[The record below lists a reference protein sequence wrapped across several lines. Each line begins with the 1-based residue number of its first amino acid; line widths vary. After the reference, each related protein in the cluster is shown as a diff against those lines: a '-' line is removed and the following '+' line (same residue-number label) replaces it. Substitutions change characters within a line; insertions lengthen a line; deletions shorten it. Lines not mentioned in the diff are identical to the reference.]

1 MIWLRSRVSALI
13 FATIFILLSNCSEN
27 QVGIDN
33 SPSEDEAA
41 EEIFNSGEKEILR
54 KRYGDAA
61 EKFTEVERLC
71 PYSDWAKRALIMQVY
86 SFHKD
91 QSYENVVSAANRFIE
106 FHPNDKDVPYAYYLI
121 GLSYYDQV
129 LAIGRDQELAK
140 EALRVFSLITKEYPE
155 SKYASSSQIRFNF
168 LRDHLASKEMEV
180 GRYYLKRSHYA
191 PAINRFRGVIEE
203 FPTTSQVPEALHRLV
218 EAYLSLGLVNEAQT
232 AGAILGY
239 NYRSTEWYDRTF
251 ALLSSKGLKP
261 KSSGNSWL
269 SKIYRQVVK
278 GQWL

>member
-1 MIWLRSRVSALI
+1 MTWLRSRVSALI

-33 SPSEDEAA
+33 SPSEDKAA

-61 EKFTEVERLC
+61 EKFTEVERLY

-140 EALRVFSLITKEYPE
+140 EALVVFSLITKEYPE

>member
-1 MIWLRSRVSALI
+1 MLLPKSRALPLI
-13 FATIFILLSNCSEN
+13 FVLIILLFSSCSESQN
-27 QVGIDN
+27 GLESSV
-33 SPSEDEAA
+33 SEDKAA

-61 EKFTEVERLC
+61 EKFKEVERLY
-71 PYSDWAKRALIMQVY
+71 PYSDWSKRALIMQVY
-86 SFHKD
+86 ALHKD
-91 QSYENVVSAANRFIE
+91 QAYENVVSAANRFIE

-129 LAIGRDQELAK
+129 LEIGRDQKLTQ
-140 EALRVFSLITKEYPE
+140 EALAVFKLIIEEYPNSE
-155 SKYASSSQIRFNF
+155 YALSSQIKFDF

-180 GRYYLKRSHYA
+180 GRYYLKREHFV
-191 PAINRFRGVIEE
+191 PAINRFRRVIED
-203 FPTTSQVPEALHRLV
+203 FSTTSQVPEALHRLV
-218 EAYLSLGLVNEAQT
+218 EANLSLGLIDEAQT

-239 NYRSTEWYDRTF
+239 NYKSTEWYERTF
-251 ALLSSKGLKP
+251 ELLKSEGLKP

-269 SKIYRQVVK
+269 SQIYRQVIK

>member
-1 MIWLRSRVSALI
+1 MTWLKSPASTIIV
-13 FATIFILLSNCSEN
+13 FFIFILLSNCSEN
-27 QVGIDN
+27 QVDIAN
-33 SPSEDEAA
+33 IVSEDKAA
-41 EEIFNSGEKEILR
+41 EEIFNSGEREILR
-54 KRYGDAA
+54 KRYSDAA
-61 EKFTEVERLC
+61 EKFTEIERLY

-86 SFHKD
+86 SYHKD
-91 QSYENVVSAANRFIE
+91 QSYDNVVSAANRFIE
-106 FHPNDKDVPYAYYLI
+106 FHPYDKDVPYAYYLI
-121 GLSYYDQV
+121 GLSYYDRV

-140 EALRVFSLITKEYPE
+140 EALKVFNLIKEEYPE
-155 SKYASSSQIRFNF
+155 SEYASNSEIKFNF
-168 LRDHLASKEMEV
+168 LMDHLATKEMEV

-203 FPTTSQVPEALHRLV
+203 FSTTSQVPEALHRLV

-239 NYRSTEWYDRTF
+239 NYKSSDWYERSFE
-251 ALLSSKGLKP
+251 LLSSKGLKP

-269 SKIYRQVVK
+269 NKVYRQVVK

>member
-1 MIWLRSRVSALI
+1 MIRIENPISPLI
-13 FATIFILLSNCSEN
+13 FFLIFMLFSNCSEN
-27 QVGIDN
+27 QAGDQEFT
-33 SPSEDEAA
+33 SEDQAA
-41 EEIFNSGEKEILR
+41 EEIYNSGEKDILR

-61 EKFTEVERLC
+61 EKFKEVERLY

-91 QSYENVVSAANRFIE
+91 QSYEEVVSSANRFIE
-106 FHPNDKDVPYAYYLI
+106 FHPNDKDVPYAYYLV

-140 EALRVFSLITKEYPE
+140 AAFKVFSLIADEYPDSE
-155 SKYASSSQIRFNF
+155 YASNSMIRLNF
-168 LRDHLASKEMEV
+168 LQDHLASKEMEV
-180 GRYYLKRSHYA
+180 GRYYLKRSHYV

-203 FPTTSQVPEALHRLV
+203 FSTTSQVPEALHRLV
-218 EAYLSLGLVNEAQT
+218 EAYLSLGFSDEAQT

-239 NYRSTEWYDRTF
+239 NYQSTDWYDRTYQ
-251 ALLSSKGLKP
+251 LLMSKGLKP

-269 SKIYRQVVK
+269 SNIYRQVIK

>member
-1 MIWLRSRVSALI
+1 MTWLRSRVPALI

-27 QVGIDN
+27 QVGMDD
-33 SPSEDEAA
+33 SRSEDKAA
-41 EEIFNSGEKEILR
+41 EEIFTSGEKEILR

-61 EKFTEVERLC
+61 EKFTEVERLY

-180 GRYYLKRSHYA
+180 GRYYLKRYHYA

-203 FPTTSQVPEALHRLV
+203 YSTTSQVPEALHRLA

-232 AGAILGY
+232 AGAILGF
-239 NYRSTEWYDRTF
+239 NYRSTEWYGRTF
-251 ALLSSKGLKP
+251 ELLSSKGLKP

>member
-1 MIWLRSRVSALI
+1 MTWLRSRVPALI

-27 QVGIDN
+27 QVGMDD
-33 SPSEDEAA
+33 SRSEDKAA
-41 EEIFNSGEKEILR
+41 EEIFTSGEKEILR

-61 EKFTEVERLC
+61 EKFTEVERLY

>member
-1 MIWLRSRVSALI
+1 MTWLRSRVPALI

-33 SPSEDEAA
+33 SPSEDKAA

-61 EKFTEVERLC
+61 EKFTEVERLY

>member
-1 MIWLRSRVSALI
+1 MLLLKSGLLNLI
-13 FATIFILLSNCSEN
+13 LVVIIMLHSNCS
-27 QVGIDN
+27 GIQTDIE
-33 SPSEDEAA
+33 SSISEDKAA
-41 EEIFNSGEKEILR
+41 EEIFESGEREILR

-61 EKFTEVERLC
+61 EKFKEIERIY
-71 PYSDWAKRALIMQVY
+71 PYSDWAKRARIMQVY
-86 SFHKD
+86 CYHKD
-91 QSYENVVSAANRFIE
+91 QSYENVVSSANRFIE
-106 FHPNDKDVPYAYYLI
+106 FHPYDKDVPYAYYLI

-129 LAIGRDQELAK
+129 LAVGRDQKLTQ
-140 EALRVFSLITKEYPE
+140 EALKVFKLITEEYSDSVYALN
-155 SKYASSSQIRFNF
+155 SKTRYNF

-180 GRYYLKRSHYA
+180 GRYYLKRSHYT

-203 FPTTSQVPEALHRLV
+203 FSTTSQVPEALHRLV

-239 NYRSTEWYDRTF
+239 NYRSTDWYDRTF
-251 ALLSSKGLKP
+251 ELLSSKGLKP

-269 SKIYRQVVK
+269 NQIYRQVVK

>member
-1 MIWLRSRVSALI
+1 MTWLRSRVSTLL

-61 EKFTEVERLC
+61 EKFTEVERLY

>member
-1 MIWLRSRVSALI
+1 MTWLKSPLSALI
-13 FATIFILLSNCSEN
+13 FAFIFILHSSCSEK
-27 QVGIDN
+27 QIVIGN
-33 SPSEDEAA
+33 SVSEDQAA
-41 EEIFNSGEKEILR
+41 EKIFNSGEKAILR
-54 KRYGDAA
+54 KRYSDAA
-61 EKFTEVERLC
+61 EKFTEVERLY

-86 SFHKD
+86 SHHKD

-129 LAIGRDQELAK
+129 LSIGRDQELAK
-140 EALRVFSLITKEYPE
+140 EALKVFNLITEEYPD
-155 SKYASSSQIRFNF
+155 SKYASNSQIRFNF

-203 FPTTSQVPEALHRLV
+203 FSTTSQVPEALHRLV

-251 ALLSSKGLKP
+251 ELLISKGLKP
-261 KSSGNSWL
+261 KSSGDNWL
-269 SKIYRQVVK
+269 SQIYRQVVK

>member
-1 MIWLRSRVSALI
+1 MLLPKSRALPLI
-13 FATIFILLSNCSEN
+13 FVLITLLFSSCSESQN
-27 QVGIDN
+27 GLESSV
-33 SPSEDEAA
+33 SEDKAA

-61 EKFTEVERLC
+61 EKFKEVERLY
-71 PYSDWAKRALIMQVY
+71 PYSDWSKRALIMQVY
-86 SFHKD
+86 ALHKD
-91 QSYENVVSAANRFIE
+91 QAYENVVSAANRFIE

-129 LAIGRDQELAK
+129 LEIGRDQKLTQ
-140 EALRVFSLITKEYPE
+140 EALAVFKLIIEEYPNSE
-155 SKYASSSQIRFNF
+155 YALSSQIKFDF

-180 GRYYLKRSHYA
+180 GRYYLKRAHFVPS
-191 PAINRFRGVIEE
+191 INRFRRVIED
-203 FPTTSQVPEALHRLV
+203 FSTTSQVPEALHRLV
-218 EAYLSLGLVNEAQT
+218 EANLSLGLIDEAQT

-239 NYRSTEWYDRTF
+239 NYKSTEWYERTF
-251 ALLSSKGLKP
+251 ELLKSEGLKP

-269 SKIYRQVVK
+269 SQIYRQVIK

>member
-1 MIWLRSRVSALI
+1 MTWLKSPASTIVV
-13 FATIFILLSNCSEN
+13 FFIFILLSNCSEN
-27 QVGIDN
+27 QVDIT
-33 SPSEDEAA
+33 SIVSEDKAA
-41 EEIFNSGEKEILR
+41 EEIFNSGEREILR
-54 KRYGDAA
+54 KRYSDAA
-61 EKFTEVERLC
+61 EKFTEVERLY

-86 SFHKD
+86 SYHKD
-91 QSYENVVSAANRFIE
+91 QSYDNVVSAANRFIE
-106 FHPNDKDVPYAYYLI
+106 FHPYDKDVPYAYYLI
-121 GLSYYDQV
+121 GLSYYDRV

-140 EALRVFSLITKEYPE
+140 EALKVFNLIKEEYPE
-155 SKYASSSQIRFNF
+155 SEYASNSEIKFNF
-168 LRDHLASKEMEV
+168 LMDHLATKEMEV

-203 FPTTSQVPEALHRLV
+203 FSTTSQVPEALHRLV

-239 NYRSTEWYDRTF
+239 NYKSSDWYERSFE
-251 ALLSSKGLKP
+251 LLSSKGLKP

-269 SKIYRQVVK
+269 NKVYRQVVK

>member
-1 MIWLRSRVSALI
+1 MTWLKSPAS
-13 FATIFILLSNCSEN
+13 TIVVFSVFILLSNCSEN
-27 QVGIDN
+27 QVDIAN
-33 SPSEDEAA
+33 IVLEDKAA
-41 EEIFNSGEKEILR
+41 EEIFNSGEREILR
-54 KRYGDAA
+54 KRYSDAA
-61 EKFTEVERLC
+61 EKFTEVERLY

-86 SFHKD
+86 SYHKD
-91 QSYENVVSAANRFIE
+91 QSYDNVVSAANRFIE
-106 FHPNDKDVPYAYYLI
+106 FHPYDKDVPYAYYLI
-121 GLSYYDQV
+121 GLSYYDRV

-140 EALRVFSLITKEYPE
+140 EALKVFSLIKEEYPE
-155 SKYASSSQIRFNF
+155 SKYASNSEIKFNF
-168 LRDHLASKEMEV
+168 LMDHLASKEMEV

-203 FPTTSQVPEALHRLV
+203 FSTTSQVPEALHRLV

-239 NYRSTEWYDRTF
+239 NYKSTDWYERTF
-251 ALLSSKGLKP
+251 ELLSNKGLKP

-269 SKIYRQVVK
+269 NQVYRQVVK